1 MAKIFRTESLSL
13 NADFIRLTA
22 DSSENF
28 EFKNSSGSI
37 IMSRATIE
45 SDISSL
51 ALDGRNQDSDV
62 SSLASGLTQ
71 EGDERDSDVS
81 SLASGLTQEEDERDS
96 DVSSLASGLTQEE
109 NERDSDVSSLAA
121 AITDNDVVA
130 VSQAI
135 ASGDI
140 SEQVEFGRTF
150 ASTPTVVATLQ
161 SSDGN
166 DPIMGAQISAITTSD
181 VTVVFSDE
189 MPSANYKVE
198 ILASI

>member
-13 NADFIRLTA
+13 NADYIRLTA

-81 SLASGLTQEEDERDS
+81 SLA
-96 DVSSLASGLTQEE
+96 
-109 NERDSDVSSLAA
+109 A

-135 ASGDI
+135 ASGDT
-140 SEQVEFGRTF
+140 SEQVSFGRTF
-150 ASTPTVVATLQ
+150 ATTPTVVATLQ

>member
-71 EGDERDSDVS
+71 EEGEQQQM
-81 SLASGLTQEEDERDS
+81 LYCYCKLGLHLLTQNFIFKYRKTLHHKN
-96 DVSSLASGLTQEE
+96 SSYPFHPASK
-109 NERDSDVSSLAA
+109 NEW
-121 AITDNDVVA
+121 
-130 VSQAI
+130 
-135 ASGDI
+135 
-140 SEQVEFGRTF
+140 
-150 ASTPTVVATLQ
+150 TL
-161 SSDGN
+161 
-166 DPIMGAQISAITTSD
+166 
-181 VTVVFSDE
+181 
-189 MPSANYKVE
+189 
-198 ILASI
+198 